1 MTRRPPHRS
10 RRAVFPHRAPRW
22 DALPHSQMSGRRL
35 SPSGRLAWGL
45 RPCMAGP
52 RVLGRR
58 RPTVTPFPVWT
69 ALPPSAYSGVI
80 RLPVDQPPPSLQAG
94 GPPCCQ
100 ESMGSP
106 TFSTLLSLHARPCGP
121 RQTLRP
127 LAVAIPLS
135 GLPMRENRRRL
146 PSCLHE
152 AVPDFRGCG
161 HPAGLQSARWTLPRM
176 RSVSSTSSTDATR
189 GTGGWRDLPWQGL
202 APCKKRQASLGALTP
217 GMSRARKRERSG
229 RWRASAP
236 CLR

>member
-80 RLPVDQPPPSLQAG
+80 RLPMDHQPPSVRSG
-94 GPPCCQ
+94 RPPWCQ

-106 TFSTLLSLHARPCGP
+106 TFLTLLSLPARPCGP

-127 LAVAIPLS
+127 LALPLPLS
-135 GLPMRENRRRL
+135 GLPVRENRRRL
-146 PSCLHE
+146 PHPPS
-152 AVPDFRGCG
+152 RGCPRLPG
-161 HPAGLQSARWTLPRM
+161 VRSPCRPPECPVDASSDSFGVFHLLHRCNTRYRWLASPSLAGTCTLQETPSFA
-176 RSVSSTSSTDATR
+176 
-189 GTGGWRDLPWQGL
+189 WR
-202 APCKKRQASLGALTP
+202 TN
-217 GMSRARKRERSG
+217 
-229 RWRASAP
+229 ASAQP
-236 CLR
+236 RPKAGAERTL